1 MTSARARRREAR
13 CRRSSSAPSI
23 RSACGS
29 RQGSGT
35 RTATS
40 ARPTRSWRTARPSR
54 TTRRSR
60 AGSPSTTRGYRMRGL
75 PACAGGEEDGVK
87 VAILCGGQGTRLRE
101 ETEFRPKPMVEIGG
115 RPILWHIMKMYAHA
129 GHRDFVLCLG
139 YRGNMIKEYFLNYE
153 AMNSD
158 FTIALGRDSRIAYNN
173 EHGEQNFKV
182 TLADTGQSTMT
193 GGRVHRIKRYIDDDN
208 FLLTYGDGLSDI
220 DLDRLIKF
228 HKSHG
233 KIATVSAVVPSS
245 RFGIVDTS
253 EDGRVLKF
261 VEKPRSESRVSA
273 GFFVFRPDIFKYLG
287 GEDCILESEPLENL
301 TPVCH
306 LMAYETQ

>member
-1 MTSARARRREAR
+1 M
-13 CRRSSSAPSI
+13 
-23 RSACGS
+23 
-29 RQGSGT
+29 
-35 RTATS
+35 
-40 ARPTRSWRTARPSR
+40 
-54 TTRRSR
+54 
-60 AGSPSTTRGYRMRGL
+60 
-75 PACAGGEEDGVK
+75 K
-87 VAILCGGQGTRLRE
+87 VVVLCGGLGTRLRE

-193 GGRVHRIKRYIDDDN
+193 GGRVHRIKKYIDDDN

-220 DLDRLIKF
+220 DLGRLIKF

-253 EDGRVLKF
+253 DDGRVLKF

-273 GFFVFRPDIFKYLG
+273 GFFVFRRDIFRYLG
-287 GEDCILESEPLENL
+287 GDDCILEREPLERL
-301 TPVCH
+301 ASEGQ
-306 LMAYETQ
+306 LMAYEHNGFFYAMDTYREYEYLNNLWAQGQAPWKVWNE